1 MAGNLFIQIQ
11 KRPLQNSENKGRKEL
26 GNCFKSSFSKWEI
39 SRKDIILAG
48 DFNIN
53 LIDFDGNK
61 KLQIFV
67 NLVFCFGMVLVN
79 KPMRVTEQTG
89 SAIGHFIANSITQTG
104 FKSGIIKTGISDHFL
119 FFFCCCK
126 YIAEKS
132 NAKMEFIYKLKFS
145 DQSIDCMI

>member
-1 MAGNLFIQIQ
+1 M
-11 KRPLQNSENKGRKEL
+11 LQPWQETYSYKSRKDLCKNSENIGRKEL

-39 SRKDIILAG
+39 SRKDTILAG

-104 FKSGIIKTGISDHFL
+104 FKSGIIKTGISDHFPFL
-119 FFFCCCK
+119 FVVVSILPK
-126 YIAEKS
+126 SQMLRWNLYINS
-132 NAKMEFIYKLKFS
+132 NSPIS
-145 DQSIDCMI
+145 Q